1 MYRTVAI
8 TVFHHNYVRH
18 FTAGDSCFR
27 DAELLNHRQG
37 WLLLGHDDSTRIDEA
52 KQTIQ
57 YHFQLCIVLLAPDIS
72 YMYTEFLLLV
82 DSWQYAA
89 KIWGIVY
96 IFFYMVSY
104 YMIARV
110 LGSLHFTDTLC
121 SPAFIDQLGAFKY
134 YFYSMIIFRKNTYLN
149 YDWIAREILEWT
161 KH

>member
-57 YHFQLCIVLLAPDIS
+57 YHFQLCIMLLAPDIYVQS
-72 YMYTEFLLLV
+72 FYYWWIRGNMLQKFGKWFTYF
-82 DSWQYAA
+82 S
-89 KIWGIVY
+89 IWDHT
-96 IFFYMVSY
+96 STCL
-104 YMIARV
+104 ARV
-110 LGSLHFTDTLC
+110 LGILHFTDTLC

-161 KH
+161 NH